1 MKVVPPDETDD
12 AFGARKANGD
22 DKSAPFR
29 ALADAMPNQVWAA
42 TPDGLLDWFNT
53 RVYDFSGAG
62 VGTLDGEGWAS
73 IVHPD
78 DLTTAA
84 ARWGEAVATVRG
96 YKQRFDCGAPTG
108 PIAGIW
114 RGRSQF
120 WSLMAASCGGWER
133 IPTSTIRN

>member
-96 YKQRFDCGAPTG
+96 YETAFRLRRADGAYRWHLARAV
-108 PIAGIW
+108 PI
-114 RGRSQF
+114 REPN
-120 WSLMAASCGGWER
+120 GGLGD
-133 IPTSTIRN
+133 